1 MMYLNQFILQL
12 VISNKQK
19 YLGKGSG
26 QIIDSVIDHAI
37 SISKYNTLARNSY
50 IALPKELN
58 HSIKGLINIQN
69 L

>member
-58 HSIKGLINIQN
+58 HSIKDLINIQN